1 VNSPIFRLFALF
13 VLMFAVLIGFSS
25 RWAVFGAQR
34 LRENPDNKRV
44 VLEEQRIK
52 RGVIRAADGTV
63 LAGSTALG
71 GGRYTRRYPTGRLFA
86 LPVGFD
92 NIQLGRTGL
101 EKEYND
107 ALVGRKEELG
117 RLLDSIVEK
126 DAVGDNLQTTL
137 QPKGQQAAYDAL
149 EGHKGAVVALDVKT
163 GAVRVL
169 AGTPSFDP
177 TDPGKRGSTIFNNAT
192 QGLYPPGSTFKTVT
206 ASAAIDSGRFQPDSR
221 VSGKNGK
228 VISGTPLNNFGS
240 QDYGD
245 ITLTEALT
253 HSVNTVWAEVGVKL
267 GRSTMQEYMDRF
279 GFGKKPP
286 MDYPRDQME
295 ISGPRRKGKILPM
308 SSSRVD
314 VGRTAI
320 GQALLL
326 VTPLQMATVAQT
338 IGNGGLRME
347 PRLVEKVIDPD
358 GRTVDEPLPEVA
370 ERVMSP
376 ESAANVATMM
386 KSVVREG
393 SGTAAALSGVEL
405 AGKTGTAEINIEQ
418 GINDLWF
425 IGFTSKVAVAVII
438 DHEQGQGGTVAAPIA
453 KRVLQALGQ

>member
-1 VNSPIFRLFALF
+1 MNTPIFRLFAVFLI
-13 VLMFAVLIGFSS
+13 LFAVLIGFTS
-25 RWAVFGAQR
+25 RWAVFGAPA
-34 LRENPDNKRV
+34 LRENPANKRV

-63 LAGSTALG
+63 LAGSTRLSG
-71 GGRYTRRYPTGRLFA
+71 DRYGRRYPTGRLFA

-92 NIQLGRTGL
+92 SVQFGRIGL
-101 EKEYND
+101 ERFYND
-107 ALVGRKEELG
+107 DLIGREDELTGIIDSLTEKTQVGNDLR
-117 RLLDSIVEK
+117 
-126 DAVGDNLQTTL
+126 TTL
-137 QPKGQQAAYDAL
+137 DPKAQQVAYDAL
-149 EGHKGAVVALDVKT
+149 KGRKGAVVALDVDS

-177 TDPGKRGSTIFNNAT
+177 DHPDRGSTFNTAT

-206 ASAAIDSGRFQPDSR
+206 ATAAIDSGRYQPDSR

-240 QDYGD
+240 QDFGD

-253 HSVNTVWAEVGVKL
+253 NSVNTVWAEVGIKL
-267 GRSTMQEYMDRF
+267 GRKTMQEYMDRF
-279 GFGKKPP
+279 GFGAKPP
-286 MDYPRDQME
+286 LDYPANQMST
-295 ISGPRRKGKILPM
+295 SGPTRRGQIIAM

-338 IGNGGLRME
+338 IGNDGVRME
-347 PRLVEKVIDPD
+347 PRLVEKVIDPE
-358 GRTVDEPLPEVA
+358 GRTVDEPLPQRA
-370 ERVMSP
+370 QRVMSS
-376 ESAANVATMM
+376 ESAAKVGTMM

-393 SGTAAALSGVEL
+393 SGTAAALEGVEL
-405 AGKTGTAEINIEQ
+405 AGKTGTAEISIAQ

-425 IGFTSKVAVAVII
+425 IGFTREVAVAVII
-438 DHEQGQGGTVAAPIA
+438 DREQGQGGTVAAPIA

>member
-1 VNSPIFRLFALF
+1 MNAPIFRLFALF
-13 VLMFAVLIGFSS
+13 ALMFAVLVGFSS

-34 LRENPDNKRV
+34 LRENKHNSRV
-44 VLEEQRIK
+44 VLEEQRVK
-52 RGVIRAADGTV
+52 RGVIRADDGTV
-63 LAGSTALG
+63 LAGSTAIS

-92 NIQLGRTGL
+92 DVQFGRAGL
-101 EKEYND
+101 EKFYND
-107 ALVGRKEELG
+107 ELGGRKEELG
-117 RLLDSIVEK
+117 RLIDSIVEK
-126 DAVGDNLQTTL
+126 DRVGDNLQTTL
-137 QPKGQQAAYDAL
+137 DPKAQEVADQAL

-177 TDPGKRGSTIFNNAT
+177 ETPGKGNRLNLAT
-192 QGLYPPGSTFKTVT
+192 QGLFPPGSTMKTVT
-206 ASAAIDSGRFQPDSR
+206 ATAAIDTGKYTPDSQ

-240 QDYGD
+240 EDFGD

-286 MDYPRDQME
+286 MDYPADQMST
-295 ISGPRRKGKILPM
+295 SGPNRRGKILPM

-358 GRTVDEPLPEVA
+358 GRTVDEPLPEEA
-370 ERVMSP
+370 ERVMSRA
-376 ESAANVATMM
+376 SAAKVGTMM

-393 SGTAAALSGVEL
+393 SGTAAALEGVEL

-425 IGFTSKVAVAVII
+425 IGFTGKVAVAVII
-438 DHEQGQGGTVAAPIA
+438 EREKGQGGTVAAPIA
-453 KRVLQALGQ
+453 KQVMEVLLHG